1 MVEYNHPVKFFPSI
15 FRSSYLAILIGFI
28 GGYVGTLIHLPL
40 PWLLG
45 SLFANL
51 IIAFT
56 RLKITFSNKLLNPIF
71 LLIGIILGGTLNV
84 TLLHKVH
91 LWFFSS
97 LMMVLYVLLSTY
109 IVYLYFYKFAKFS
122 KSTSIFSSL
131 PGALAPISAAILEM
145 KNFTE
150 HKSVILIQAT
160 RVIFIVGLLPIIF
173 FYERGVIDIG
183 GFGFTNEYDFK
194 YFGEILFIV
203 LLCSIGAILI
213 KKFKIPSAT
222 LLSGMLISGTFYT
235 FEIID
240 ARFPDLFINIAFV
253 FLGTALGSRLNGLKL
268 AELGKYLFHGIIMS
282 ILLIILSGLFSYL
295 LSFIDGFD
303 FLPTFLSFTPG
314 GIHEM
319 IIISIAYDID
329 PIFVSYHHFLR
340 IFLIVFSLPLLMKLF
355 EIKKEG

>member
-1 MVEYNHPVKFFPSI
+1 MKYYQSI
-15 FRSSYLAILIGFI
+15 LNTSYLAIIIGFI
-28 GGYVGTLIHLPL
+28 GGYIGTLIHLPL

-51 IIAFT
+51 LIAFT
-56 RLKITFSNKLLNPIF
+56 KLKVSFSNKLLNPIF

-91 LWFFSS
+91 LWIFSS
-97 LMMVLYVLLSTY
+97 AMMILYVLFSTY
-109 IVYLYFYKFAKFS
+109 VVYWYFYKFAKFS
-122 KSTSIFSSL
+122 KSISVFSSL
-131 PGALAPISAAILEM
+131 PGALAPITAAILEM
-145 KNFTE
+145 KNFSD

-173 FYERGVIDIG
+173 FYERGAVDIR
-183 GFGFTNEYDFK
+183 GFGFINNYDLR
-194 YFGEILFIV
+194 YFGEIIFIV
-203 LLCSIGAILI
+203 ALCSLGALLI

-222 LLSGMLISGTFYT
+222 LLSGMLISGAFYT

-240 ARFPDLFINIAFV
+240 ARFPDIFINIAFV

-268 AELGKYLFHGIIMS
+268 NELGKYLFHGVIMS
-282 ILLIILSGLFSYL
+282 ILLIFLSALFSYL
-295 LSFIDGFD
+295 LSFIDGFE

-319 IIISIAYDID
+319 IIISVAYDID
-329 PIFVSYHHFLR
+329 PIFASYHHFLR
-340 IFLIVFSLPLLMKLF
+340 IFLIVFSLPLLVKLF
-355 EIKKEG
+355 EIKKS

>member
-1 MVEYNHPVKFFPSI
+1 VKNFQSI
-15 FRSSYLAILIGFI
+15 TQSSYLAILIGSL
-28 GGYVGTLIHLPL
+28 GGYIGTLIHLPL

-56 RLKITFSNKLLNPIF
+56 KFKISFSNKLLNPIF

-91 LWFFSS
+91 LWVFSS
-97 LMMVLYVLLSTY
+97 AMMILYVLFSTY
-109 IVYLYFYKFAKFS
+109 IVYWYFYKYAKFS
-122 KSTSIFSSL
+122 KSTSVFSSL

-145 KNFTE
+145 KNFSE

-173 FYERGVIDIG
+173 FYERGAVDIG
-183 GFGFTNEYDFK
+183 GFGFINNYDLR
-194 YFGEILFIV
+194 YFGEIIFIV
-203 LLCSIGAILI
+203 VLCSLGALLI
-213 KKFKIPSAT
+213 KKLKIPSAT

-240 ARFPDLFINIAFV
+240 ARFPDIFINIAFV

-268 AELGKYLFHGIIMS
+268 NELGKYLFHGVIMS
-282 ILLIILSGLFSYL
+282 ILLIFLSALFSYL
-295 LSFIDGFD
+295 LSSIDGFE
-303 FLPTFLSFTPG
+303 FLPTFLSFTP
-314 GIHEM
+314 
-319 IIISIAYDID
+319 
-329 PIFVSYHHFLR
+329 
-340 IFLIVFSLPLLMKLF
+340 
-355 EIKKEG
+355 

>member
-1 MVEYNHPVKFFPSI
+1 MKNLQYITE
-15 FRSSYLAILIGFI
+15 SSYLAILIGFL
-28 GGYVGTLIHLPL
+28 GGYIGTLIHLPL

-51 IIAFT
+51 IFAFT
-56 RLKITFSNKLLNPIF
+56 NFKITFSNKLLNPIF

-91 LWFFSS
+91 LWIFSS
-97 LMMVLYVLLSTY
+97 AMMILYVLFSTY
-109 IVYLYFYKFAKFS
+109 IVYWYFYKYAKFS

-145 KNFTE
+145 KNFSE

-173 FYERGVIDIG
+173 FYERGAVDIG
-183 GFGFTNEYDFK
+183 GFGFINNYDLR
-194 YFGEILFIV
+194 YFGEIIFIV
-203 LLCSIGAILI
+203 VLCSLGALLI

-240 ARFPDLFINIAFV
+240 SRFPDVFINIAFV
-253 FLGTALGSRLNGLKL
+253 FLGTALGSRLNGLRL
-268 AELGKYLFHGIIMS
+268 NELGKYLFHGVIMS
-282 ILLIILSGLFSYL
+282 ILLIFLSALFSYL
-295 LSFIDGFD
+295 LSSIDGFE

-319 IIISIAYDID
+319 IIISVAYDID

-340 IFLIVFSLPLLMKLF
+340 IFLIVFSLPLLIKLF
-355 EIKKEG
+355 EIKKN

>member
-1 MVEYNHPVKFFPSI
+1 MKYYQSI
-15 FRSSYLAILIGFI
+15 LNTSYLAIIIGFI
-28 GGYVGTLIHLPL
+28 GGYIGTLIHLPL

-51 IIAFT
+51 LIAFT
-56 RLKITFSNKLLNPIF
+56 KLKVSFSNKLLNPIF

-91 LWFFSS
+91 LWIFSS
-97 LMMVLYVLLSTY
+97 VMMILYVLFSTY
-109 IVYLYFYKFAKFS
+109 VVYWYFYKFAKFS
-122 KSTSIFSSL
+122 KSTSVFSSL
-131 PGALAPISAAILEM
+131 PGALAPITAAILEM
-145 KNFTE
+145 KNFSE

-173 FYERGVIDIG
+173 FYERGAVDIG
-183 GFGFTNEYDFK
+183 GFGFINNYDLR
-194 YFGEILFIV
+194 YFGEIIFIV
-203 LLCSIGAILI
+203 VLCSFGALLI

-240 ARFPDLFINIAFV
+240 ARFPDIFINIAFV

-268 AELGKYLFHGIIMS
+268 NELGKYLFHGVIMS
-282 ILLIILSGLFSYL
+282 ILLIFLSALFSYL
-295 LSFIDGFD
+295 LSFIDGFE

-319 IIISIAYDID
+319 IIISVAYDID

-340 IFLIVFSLPLLMKLF
+340 IFLIVFSLPLLVKLF
-355 EIKKEG
+355 EIKKN

>member
-1 MVEYNHPVKFFPSI
+1 MKNFQSI
-15 FRSSYLAILIGFI
+15 IQSSYLAIIIGFL
-28 GGYVGTLIHLPL
+28 GGYLGTLIHLPL

-51 IIAFT
+51 LIAFT
-56 RLKITFSNKLLNPIF
+56 KFKISFSNILLNPIF

-91 LWFFSS
+91 LWIFSS
-97 LMMVLYVLLSTY
+97 AMMILYVLFSTY
-109 IVYLYFYKFAKFS
+109 VVYWYFYKFAKFS
-122 KSTSIFSSL
+122 KSTSVFSSL
-131 PGALAPISAAILEM
+131 PGALAPITAAILEM
-145 KNFTE
+145 KNFSE
-150 HKSVILIQAT
+150 HKSIILIQAT

-173 FYERGVIDIG
+173 FYERGAVDIG
-183 GFGFTNEYDFK
+183 GFGFINNYDLR
-194 YFGEILFIV
+194 YFGEIIFIV
-203 LLCSIGAILI
+203 VLCSLGALLI
-213 KKFKIPSAT
+213 KKFNIPSAT

-240 ARFPDLFINIAFV
+240 ARFPDIFINIAFV

-268 AELGKYLFHGIIMS
+268 KELGKYLFHGVIMS
-282 ILLIILSGLFSYL
+282 ILLIFLSALFSYL
-295 LSFIDGFD
+295 LSFIDGFE

-319 IIISIAYDID
+319 IIISVAYDID

-340 IFLIVFSLPLLMKLF
+340 IFLIVFSLPLLVKLF
-355 EIKKEG
+355 EIKKN

>member
-1 MVEYNHPVKFFPSI
+1 MKNFQSI
-15 FRSSYLAILIGFI
+15 TQSSYLAILIGFL
-28 GGYVGTLIHLPL
+28 GGYIGTLTHLPL

-56 RLKITFSNKLLNPIF
+56 KFKISFSNKLLSPIF

-91 LWFFSS
+91 LWIFSS
-97 LMMVLYVLLSTY
+97 AMMILYVLFSTY
-109 IVYLYFYKFAKFS
+109 VVFWYFYKFAKFS
-122 KSTSIFSSL
+122 KSTSVFSSL

-145 KNFTE
+145 KNFSE

-173 FYERGVIDIG
+173 FYERGAVDIG
-183 GFGFTNEYDFK
+183 GFGFINNYDLR
-194 YFGEILFIV
+194 YFGEIIFIV
-203 LLCSIGAILI
+203 VLCSLGALLI

-240 ARFPDLFINIAFV
+240 ARFPDIFINIAFV

-268 AELGKYLFHGIIMS
+268 NELSKYLFHGVIMS
-282 ILLIILSGLFSYL
+282 ILLIFLSVLFSYL
-295 LSFIDGFD
+295 LSFIDGFE

-319 IIISIAYDID
+319 IIISVAYDID

-340 IFLIVFSLPLLMKLF
+340 IFLIVFSLPLLIKLF
-355 EIKKEG
+355 EIKKN